1 MSLVERAYGWVQFL
15 YLFFALYNWVG
26 GDQKIHSKLAEG
38 NEVVKLVSGVVGC
51 SVVMVWCTVV
61 LAKNRCKIQ

>member
-26 GDQKIHSKLAEG
+26 GDQKIHSKQTG
-38 NEVVKLVSGVVGC
+38 GRKRGGQISQWGRWVQCGYG
-51 SVVMVWCTVV
+51 MVYCGFG
-61 LAKNRCKIQ
+61 

>member
-15 YLFFALYNWVG
+15 FLFFALYNWVG
-26 GDQKIHSKLAEG
+26 GDQKIHSKLEG
-38 NEVVKLVSGVVGC
+38 NEVVKLVSGVVRR